1 MAAEPHLSD
10 DEPRKLDRAFRL
22 WASLI
27 VVVVL
32 SGAGLVGFL
41 AMPLAQSSQIGL
53 DAWTAIC
60 RAVGIN
66 PGTPAMRQPVS
77 ASQPLP
83 VSKVAWDY
91 DILHTLAA
99 GTRESGAQLAG
110 EVCSACHGDEGVSP
124 SPEFPHL
131 AGQSA
136 AAIYKQLHDYK
147 TGARVHPS
155 MTPVAQALTEQ
166 QLADLSAYYAGDN
179 AFGSLGTR
187 RQADYEDVAEL
198 VAVGAPERGIP
209 SCNSCHGSGAGG
221 PIETPT
227 LVGQHAEYLEAQ
239 MNAYAARER
248 RNDVYQRMR
257 TISARLTP
265 DERRRLAQYYQ
276 GTR

>member
-1 MAAEPHLSD
+1 MTEHPPSD
-10 DEPRKLDRAFRL
+10 DPRRLDRSFRL
-22 WASLI
+22 WASMI
-27 VVVVL
+27 VGVVL
-32 SGAGLVGFL
+32 AGSALLGFL

-53 DAWTAIC
+53 DAWSAIC
-60 RAVGIN
+60 RAVGID
-66 PGTPAMRQPVS
+66 PGTPAMRQPTSTS
-77 ASQPLP
+77 APLP
-83 VSKVAWDY
+83 VSKVAWDPA
-91 DILHTLAA
+91 ILNTLAA
-99 GTRESGAQLAG
+99 GNRTRGAQLAG

-124 SPEFPHL
+124 SPDFPHL

-155 MTPVAQALTEQ
+155 MTPMAMKLTDQ
-166 QLADLSAYYAGDN
+166 QLADVAAYYAGDN

-187 RQADYEDVAEL
+187 RQADYENVAEL

-209 SCNSCHGSGAGG
+209 SCNSCHGSGVGG

-227 LVGQHAEYLEAQ
+227 LVGQHAEYLDAQ
-239 MNAYAARER
+239 LTAYAAGVR